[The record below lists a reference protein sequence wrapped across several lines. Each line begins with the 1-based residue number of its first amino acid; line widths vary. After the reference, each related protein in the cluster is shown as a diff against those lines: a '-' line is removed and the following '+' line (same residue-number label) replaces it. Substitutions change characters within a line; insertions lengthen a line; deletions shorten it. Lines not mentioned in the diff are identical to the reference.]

1 MLKSIYIK
9 NYALIDDVNIS
20 FKNGFTAITG
30 ETGAGKSILLGALS
44 LLLGKRADYGILR
57 EETQKCIVEGIFSL
71 EKLRVDSFFAENDID
86 YNDNTLIRREIIP
99 SGRSRAF
106 INDTPVKLELL
117 KTLGEKLI
125 NIHSQNE
132 TLEIGKSLF
141 QLQVLDNFIDKPK
154 LFIEYSN
161 SYNDFVQIRKKLNA
175 LILEN
180 EQSQRD
186 EDYYR
191 FQFEEL
197 KGLNLMEGEDEKL
210 IEREKLLSHAEEFM
224 QGISHVKGLLTE
236 SNKTIIDELSE
247 VQDWLSR
254 ISKFHSGVDGLLQR
268 INSAR
273 IELEDISD
281 EVDRIDSL
289 SEVNPDELQTITNRL
304 NAIYKL
310 QQKHQVSNVNELL
323 QVQQDFE
330 NKLNKLDLSDELVK
344 QVKAKLLDTKK
355 NARKLASQIHQ
366 QRKKEAFQLEESV
379 EKLLN
384 KLGMKEAAFKVVVE
398 ETGELNQYGTDRVS
412 FLFNANA
419 GGKLQELTNV
429 ASGGEMSRLML
440 AIKSLVTK
448 EQLLPTVI
456 FDEIDSGVSG
466 EIAGKVG
473 NIIKSMS
480 KHHQIIAI
488 THLPQIAAKSDEHF
502 KVFKKHENGVTKS
515 QIAILD
521 KVSRIE
527 EIAKLLSDEN
537 VSESAVNTAK
547 ELLKV

>member
-9 NYALIDDVNIS
+9 NYALIDDVNIN

-161 SYNDFVQIRKKLNA
+161 LYNDFVQLRKKLNA

-236 SNKTIIDELSE
+236 SDKTIIDELSE
-247 VQDWLSR
+247 VQDWLLR
-254 ISKFHSGVDGLLQR
+254 ISKFHTGVDRLLQR

-289 SEVNPDELQTITNRL
+289 SEVNPDELQTITDRL

-323 QVQQDFE
+323 QVQKDFE
-330 NKLNKLDLSDELVK
+330 EKLNNLDLSDELVK
-344 QVKAKLLDTKK
+344 QVKANLSSAEE
-355 NARKLASQIHQ
+355 NARKIASQIHQ
-366 QRKKEAFQLEESV
+366 QRKKEAFQFAESV

-384 KLGMKEAAFKVVVE
+384 KLGMKEAAFEVVVE
-398 ETGELNQYGTDRVS
+398 NTGELNQYGTDKVS

-419 GGKLQELTNV
+419 GGRPQELNNV

-480 KHHQIIAI
+480 EHHQIIAI

-502 KVFKKHENGVTKS
+502 KVFKMLENGVTKS